1 MFDEARKSINSILY
15 ERMTSPLYG
24 TLIITWLIWNWKIVY
39 LTLFVSED
47 QIEGDKITYI
57 VHHYCDLWT
66 LIYWPLIST
75 VAIIVLIPFISN
87 GAYWLTLKF
96 NLWRHDQKIKIENN
110 QVLSIE
116 QSIEL
121 RTEMANMEAR
131 FKESLNSKDEQVKS
145 LLAQISQLNEEA
157 KQLQME
163 KNRLRIL
170 KATYGTNEKFTEVT
184 TQLQGLV
191 KDNRLKVTASNSIA
205 GDPHERVKKKLTVIY
220 ELNSKVIETSV
231 IEGDILRIE

>member
-163 KNRLRIL
+163 KNRLRYL
-170 KATYGTNEKFTEVT
+170 KATDGPQEN
-184 TQLQGLV
+184 
-191 KDNRLKVTASNSIA
+191 
-205 GDPHERVKKKLTVIY
+205 
-220 ELNSKVIETSV
+220 
-231 IEGDILRIE
+231 